1 MILNRI
7 VKNLEGDLMT
17 HTENNQKHHNADEIR
32 NYFDSNGLTGEFI
45 NISADIISRIELL
58 GERLSERAGR
68 PVVDNIISRVKSPES
83 IARKLVRKTREV
95 TPQNALATVHD
106 LIGIRVVCPFQDNVF
121 HLAEEISRNIG
132 YEVVNIKD
140 FVSKPKS
147 SGYRS
152 IHIILA
158 CNDAS
163 GKQFFA
169 EIQVRSVAMNY
180 WAILDHLLCY
190 KSEDERVRSLHEQLK
205 ECANEI
211 AAIDRKF
218 YKLRRKI
225 EKLK

>member
-1 MILNRI
+1 MISTDVKTNQQYADKIRI
-7 VKNLEGDLMT
+7 FFESSGM
-17 HTENNQKHHNADEIR
+17 NAVFKDV
-32 NYFDSNGLTGEFI
+32 ST
-45 NISADIISRIELL
+45 DIISRIELL
-58 GERLSERAGR
+58 GERLSDHAGR

-83 IARKLVRKTREV
+83 IMRKLVRKNREV
-95 TPQNALATVHD
+95 TPQNALTTLHD
-106 LIGIRVVCPFQDNVF
+106 LIGIRVVCPFQDDVF

-158 CNDAS
+158 CHDAS
-163 GKQFFA
+163 GNQFFA

-190 KSEDERVRSLHEQLK
+190 KSEDERVRALHEQLK
-205 ECANEI
+205 ECAEDI

-225 EKLK
+225 EKLN

>member
-1 MILNRI
+1 
-7 VKNLEGDLMT
+7 MT
-17 HTENNQKHHNADEIR
+17 HTENNQKHQNADEIR
-32 NYFDSNGLTGEFI
+32 NYFDRNGLTEAFR

-58 GERLSERAGR
+58 GERLSDRAGR
-68 PVVDNIISRVKSPES
+68 PVVDNIISRIKSPES
-83 IARKLVRKTREV
+83 IVRKLVRKNREV
-95 TPQNALATVHD
+95 TVQNALTTLHD
-106 LIGIRVVCPFQDNVF
+106 LIGVRVVCPFQDDVF

-180 WAILDHLLCY
+180 WAILDYLLCY
-190 KSEDERVRSLHEQLK
+190 KSEDERVRALHEQLK
-205 ECANEI
+205 ECASEI

-225 EKLK
+225 EKLN

>member
-1 MILNRI
+1 MIITDENTNRQNI
-7 VKNLEGDLMT
+7 K
-17 HTENNQKHHNADEIR
+17 
-32 NYFDSNGLTGEFI
+32 NYFESSSVNDVLDNF
-45 NISADIISRIELL
+45 SADIISRIELL
-58 GERLSERAGR
+58 GERLSDRAGR
-68 PVVDNIISRVKSPES
+68 PIIDNIRSRIKSPES
-83 IARKLVRKTREV
+83 IVRKLVRKNREV
-95 TPQNALATVHD
+95 TVQNALTTLHD
-106 LIGIRVVCPFQDNVF
+106 LIGIRVVCPFQDDVF

-158 CNDAS
+158 CNNAS

-190 KSEDERVRSLHEQLK
+190 KSEDERVRALHEQLK
-205 ECANEI
+205 ECADEI

-225 EKLK
+225 EKLN

>member
-1 MILNRI
+1 MRNI
-7 VKNLEGDLMT
+7 D
-17 HTENNQKHHNADEIR
+17 NNQSKQSAEEIR
-32 NYFDSNGLTGEFI
+32 NYFDSSGLTEAFT
-45 NISADIISRIELL
+45 NASADIITRIELL

-68 PVVDNIISRVKSPES
+68 PVVDNIISRIKSPES
-83 IARKLVRKTREV
+83 IVRKLVRKNREIS
-95 TPQNALATVHD
+95 PQNALTTLHD
-106 LIGIRVVCPFQDNVF
+106 LIGVRVVCPFQDDVF

-132 YEVVNIKD
+132 YEVVNFKD

-158 CNDAS
+158 CSNAS
-163 GKQFFA
+163 GTQFFA

-190 KSEDERVRSLHEQLK
+190 KNEDERVRGLHEQLK
-205 ECANEI
+205 ECAEEI

-225 EKLK
+225 EKLD